1 MKSVAAKLILV
12 VIAIGLTG
20 TVANGQARR
29 LTGPEIDR
37 LLRERTAPGQTQRE
51 TERARRLRILLGR
64 KVTYREVLKDPDNV
78 SLNLAYARTQIR
90 EGNVKDAAATLER
103 ILLIAP
109 RSIAVRVL
117 YAIVLFRLDN
127 RGEAERELR
136 TVLRFKLAP
145 ALRVELQSYLAEI
158 KKRNKQTRF
167 ALILHTGG
175 QYETNRNA
183 APTGNV
189 IEGIGG
195 LVPLQGEEQRIGDF
209 AGRALISLGVEHDLR
224 FQRRHRLIGA
234 IAFSNSE
241 QARLDRLTLRAVD
254 INGGVVLDLA
264 PVELYLVAYGSFFQL
279 SHEPYLVIGAG
290 EIRPEWRIDRF
301 NTLVGS
307 VRVDYQN
314 FSELAETFDQRLRT
328 GLELRAGAEWRHVL
342 TTQTR
347 LALGTAVVRKLARSR
362 FHQYYGYTG
371 YVNFKWFVKNGAVVS
386 TSLAYLHTKYD
397 QANTIESLTTRRQD
411 YMIAGIGIA
420 IPITTIIPQ
429 ISLKKS
435 FRNIT
440 ISTGVEYERSFSNVV
455 NYKFS
460 NWRFTFGI
468 TKSFSTRISSVS

>member
-1 MKSVAAKLILV
+1 
-12 VIAIGLTG
+12 
-20 TVANGQARR
+20 
-29 LTGPEIDR
+29 
-37 LLRERTAPGQTQRE
+37 
-51 TERARRLRILLGR
+51 
-64 KVTYREVLKDPDNV
+64 
-78 SLNLAYARTQIR
+78 
-90 EGNVKDAAATLER
+90 
-103 ILLIAP
+103 
-109 RSIAVRVL
+109 
-117 YAIVLFRLDN
+117 
-127 RGEAERELR
+127 
-136 TVLRFKLAP
+136 
-145 ALRVELQSYLAEI
+145 
-158 KKRNKQTRF
+158 
-167 ALILHTGG
+167 
-175 QYETNRNA
+175 
-183 APTGNV
+183 
-189 IEGIGG
+189 
-195 LVPLQGEEQRIGDF
+195 
-209 AGRALISLGVEHDLR
+209 
-224 FQRRHRLIGA
+224 
-234 IAFSNSE
+234 
-241 QARLDRLTLRAVD
+241 LDRLTLRAVD

-468 TKSFSTRISSVS
+468 TKSFSF